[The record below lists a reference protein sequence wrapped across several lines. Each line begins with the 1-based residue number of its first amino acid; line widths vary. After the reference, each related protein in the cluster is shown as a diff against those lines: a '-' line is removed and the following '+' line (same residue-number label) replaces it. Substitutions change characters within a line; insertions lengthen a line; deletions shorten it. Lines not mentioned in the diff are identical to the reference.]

1 VNNLLA
7 MFYIPSELPL
17 WCLALLFINEGFR
30 PCNGPPNVFY
40 YANVPPLALPP
51 TPPIRATDES

>member
-1 VNNLLA
+1 